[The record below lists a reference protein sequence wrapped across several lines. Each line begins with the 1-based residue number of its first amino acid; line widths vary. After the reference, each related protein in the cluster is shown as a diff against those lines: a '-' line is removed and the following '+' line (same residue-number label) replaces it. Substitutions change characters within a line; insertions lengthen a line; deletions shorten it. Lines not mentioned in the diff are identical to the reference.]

1 MITKRHEADAK
12 GAFEDEVEQ
21 IDVIDASEVLGYHGR
36 GREEHSGENAPDA
49 IDQLEID
56 LLEELMGDRKK

>member
-12 GAFEDEVEQ
+12 GAVEDEIEQ
-21 IDVIDASEVLGYHGR
+21 IDVVDASEVLGYYGR
-36 GREEHSGENAPDA
+36 GREEHSGENSPQA
-49 IDQLEID
+49 IDQIEID